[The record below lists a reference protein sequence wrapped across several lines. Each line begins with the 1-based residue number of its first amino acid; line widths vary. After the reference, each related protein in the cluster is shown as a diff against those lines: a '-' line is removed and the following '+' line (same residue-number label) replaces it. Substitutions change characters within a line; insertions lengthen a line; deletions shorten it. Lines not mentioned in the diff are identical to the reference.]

1 MRNMKNET
9 GFSERRIR
17 RLIAFGVILFA
28 VVMNLDR
35 VGAALSWLLQLLSP
49 ILMGLIFALILY
61 VPMHGF
67 ERILSRIDRRDRMPR
82 RIESALSLLLT
93 AVAVPLVLFVLMR
106 FIIPQFINA
115 ITNVIAIVET
125 NQSKIAGFVSRIG
138 LEPAFVNQKLA
149 ELGAW
154 IKANITQIAGTT
166 VNTAI
171 SIFGSVTDVV
181 LALILAIYVLAD
193 KAALARRAH
202 RTVRALPPDRTGH
215 YLCRCGSMFI
225 STFST
230 FLSRQCLEAVILG
243 LLILFCML
251 IFRVPYAVTICCM
264 TALLAL
270 IPYVGAFLSLLI
282 GCVLIITIS
291 PMKTLVFAI
300 IFLVAQQVEG
310 NLIYP
315 HVVGKSVGLPA
326 YITLGAVMLGGA
338 LAGIL
343 GMFFI
348 IPVVSLVYVLLRE
361 FVQKRNAEKDAQLRG
376 EDA

>member
-1 MRNMKNET
+1 MKNET

-82 RIESALSLLLT
+82 RVESALSLLLT

-202 RTVRALPPDRTGH
+202 RTVRALLPDRTGN

-243 LLILFCML
+243 LLILVCML

-348 IPVVSLVYVLLRE
+348 IPVVSLIYVLLRE
-361 FVQKRNAEKDAQLRG
+361 FVQLRNAEKDAQLRG

>member
-1 MRNMKNET
+1 MKNET
-9 GFSERRIR
+9 GFPERRIR

-35 VGAALSWLLQLLSP
+35 VGAALSWLLDLLSP

-82 RIESALSLLLT
+82 KVESALSLLLT
-93 AVAVPLVLFVLMR
+93 AIAVPLVLFVLMR
-106 FIIPQFINA
+106 FIIPQFVSA
-115 ITNVIAIVET
+115 ITNVIAIVEA
-125 NQSKIAGFVSRIG
+125 NQSTIAGFVSKIG
-138 LEPAFVNQKLA
+138 LEPAFVSEKLA

-171 SIFGSVTDVV
+171 NIFGSVTDVV
-181 LALILAIYVLAD
+181 LAIILSIYILAD
-193 KAALARRAH
+193 KAALARRA
-202 RTVRALPPDRTGH
+202 RSAVRALLPERAGS

-243 LLILFCML
+243 LLILVCML

-282 GCVLIITIS
+282 VCVLIITIS

-361 FVQKRNAEKDAQLRG
+361 FVQRRNAEKDAQLRA

>member
-1 MRNMKNET
+1 MKNET
-9 GFSERRIR
+9 GFPERRIR

-35 VGAALSWLLQLLSP
+35 VGAALSWLLDLLSP

-82 RIESALSLLLT
+82 KVESALSLLLT
-93 AVAVPLVLFVLMR
+93 AIAVPLVLFVLMR
-106 FIIPQFINA
+106 FIIPQFVSA
-115 ITNVIAIVET
+115 ITNVIAIVEA
-125 NQSKIAGFVSRIG
+125 NQSTIAGFVSKIG
-138 LEPAFVNQKLA
+138 LEPAFVSEKLA

-171 SIFGSVTDVV
+171 NIFGSVTDVV
-181 LALILAIYVLAD
+181 LAIILSIYILAD
-193 KAALARRAH
+193 KAALARRA
-202 RTVRALPPDRTGH
+202 RSAVRALLPERSGS

-243 LLILFCML
+243 LLILVCML

-361 FVQKRNAEKDAQLRG
+361 FVQRRNAEKDAQLRA

>member
-1 MRNMKNET
+1 MKNET

-82 RIESALSLLLT
+82 KVESALSLLLT
-93 AVAVPLVLFVLMR
+93 AIAVPLVLFVLMR

-202 RTVRALPPDRTGH
+202 RTVRALLPDRTGN

-282 GCVLIITIS
+282 GCVLIIPIS

-300 IFLVAQQVEG
+300 ILLVAQQVEG

-348 IPVVSLVYVLLRE
+348 IPVVSLIYVLLRE
-361 FVQKRNAEKDAQLRG
+361 FVQLRNAEKDAQLRG

>member
-1 MRNMKNET
+1 MKNET

-82 RIESALSLLLT
+82 RVESALSLLLT

-138 LEPAFVNQKLA
+138 LEPAFVNQKFA

-202 RTVRALPPDRTGH
+202 RMVRALLPDRTGN

-243 LLILFCML
+243 LLILVCML

-348 IPVVSLVYVLLRE
+348 IPVVSLIYVLLRE
-361 FVQKRNAEKDAQLRG
+361 FVQLRNAEKDAQLRG

>member
-1 MRNMKNET
+1 MKNET
-9 GFSERRIR
+9 GFPERRIR

-35 VGAALSWLLQLLSP
+35 VGAALSWLLDLLSP

-82 RIESALSLLLT
+82 KVESALSLLLT
-93 AVAVPLVLFVLMR
+93 AIAVPLVLFVLMR
-106 FIIPQFINA
+106 FIIPQFVSA
-115 ITNVIAIVET
+115 ITNVIAIVEA
-125 NQSKIAGFVSRIG
+125 NQSTIAGFVSKIG
-138 LEPAFVNQKLA
+138 LEPAFVSEKLA

-171 SIFGSVTDVV
+171 NIFGSVTDVV
-181 LALILAIYVLAD
+181 LAIILSIYILAD
-193 KAALARRAH
+193 KAALARRA
-202 RTVRALPPDRTGH
+202 RSAVRALLPERAGS

-243 LLILFCML
+243 LLILVCML

-310 NLIYP
+310 NLIYS

-361 FVQKRNAEKDAQLRG
+361 FVQRRNAEKDAQLRA

>member
-1 MRNMKNET
+1 MKNET
-9 GFSERRIR
+9 GFPERRIR

-35 VGAALSWLLQLLSP
+35 VGAALSWLLDLLSP

-82 RIESALSLLLT
+82 KVESALSLLLT
-93 AVAVPLVLFVLMR
+93 AIAVPLVLFVLMR
-106 FIIPQFINA
+106 FIIPQFVSA
-115 ITNVIAIVET
+115 ITNVIAIVEA
-125 NQSKIAGFVSRIG
+125 NQSTIAGFVSKIG
-138 LEPAFVNQKLA
+138 LEPAFVSEKLA

-171 SIFGSVTDVV
+171 NIFGSVTDVV
-181 LALILAIYVLAD
+181 LAIILSIYILAD
-193 KAALARRAH
+193 KAALARRA
-202 RTVRALPPDRTGH
+202 RSAVRALLPERAGS

-243 LLILFCML
+243 LLILVCML

-348 IPVVSLVYVLLRE
+348 IPVVSLIYVLMRE
-361 FVQKRNAEKDAQLRG
+361 FVQLRNAEKDAQLRG

>member
-1 MRNMKNET
+1 MKNET

-82 RIESALSLLLT
+82 RVESALSLLLT

-138 LEPAFVNQKLA
+138 LEPSFVNQKLA

-181 LALILAIYVLAD
+181 LA
-193 KAALARRAH
+193 
-202 RTVRALPPDRTGH
+202 DR
-215 YLCRCGSMFI
+215 
-225 STFST
+225 
-230 FLSRQCLEAVILG
+230 
-243 LLILFCML
+243 
-251 IFRVPYAVTICCM
+251 
-264 TALLAL
+264 
-270 IPYVGAFLSLLI
+270 
-282 GCVLIITIS
+282 
-291 PMKTLVFAI
+291 
-300 IFLVAQQVEG
+300 
-310 NLIYP
+310 
-315 HVVGKSVGLPA
+315 KSV
-326 YITLGAVMLGGA
+326 V
-338 LAGIL
+338 
-343 GMFFI
+343 
-348 IPVVSLVYVLLRE
+348 
-361 FVQKRNAEKDAQLRG
+361 
-376 EDA
+376 

>member
-1 MRNMKNET
+1 MKNET
-9 GFSERRIR
+9 GFPERRIR

-35 VGAALSWLLQLLSP
+35 VGAALSWLLDLLSP

-82 RIESALSLLLT
+82 KVESALSLLLT
-93 AVAVPLVLFVLMR
+93 AIAVPLVLFVLMR
-106 FIIPQFINA
+106 FIIPQFVSA
-115 ITNVIAIVET
+115 ITNVIAIVEA
-125 NQSKIAGFVSRIG
+125 NQSTIAGFVSKIG
-138 LEPAFVNQKLA
+138 LEPAFVSEKLA

-171 SIFGSVTDVV
+171 NIFGSVTDVV
-181 LALILAIYVLAD
+181 LAIILSIYILAD
-193 KAALARRAH
+193 KAALARRA
-202 RTVRALPPDRTGH
+202 RSAVRALLPERAGS

-243 LLILFCML
+243 LLILVCML

-291 PMKTLVFAI
+291 PMKKLVFAI
-300 IFLVAQQVEG
+300 ILLVAQQVEG

-361 FVQKRNAEKDAQLRG
+361 FVQRRNAEKDAQLRA

>member
-1 MRNMKNET
+1 MKHEPN
-9 GFSERRIR
+9 FSEQRIR

-28 VVMNLDR
+28 AVMNLDR
-35 VGAALSWLLQLLSP
+35 VGMALSWLLNLLSP
-49 ILMGLIFALILY
+49 ILMGLIFALVLY

-67 ERILSRIDRRDRMPR
+67 ERILSRIDRHDRMPR
-82 RIESALSLLLT
+82 KVESALSLLFT
-93 AVAVPLVLFVLMR
+93 AIAVPMVLFVLMR
-106 FIIPQFINA
+106 FIIPQFISA
-115 ITNVIAIVET
+115 VTNMISIVESNRST
-125 NQSKIAGFVSRIG
+125 IVDFVSRIG
-138 LEPAFVNQKLA
+138 LDPTLVNEKIA

-154 IKANITQIAGTT
+154 IKANIAQIAGTT

-171 SIFGSVTDVV
+171 NIFGSVTDVL

-193 KAALARRAH
+193 KAALARRA
-202 RTVRALPPDRTGH
+202 RNTVRALLPEQASS

-243 LLILFCML
+243 LLILICML
-251 IFRVPYAVTICCM
+251 IFRIPYAVTICCM
-264 TALLAL
+264 TSLLAL

-326 YITLGAVMLGGA
+326 YITLGAVILGGA

-343 GMFFI
+343 GMLFI
-348 IPVVSLVYVLLRE
+348 IPVVSLIYVLLRE
-361 FVQKRNAEKDAQLRG
+361 FVQKRNAEKDAQLRTD
-376 EDA
+376 ET

>member
-1 MRNMKNET
+1 MKNET

-202 RTVRALPPDRTGH
+202 RTVRALLPDRTGN

-243 LLILFCML
+243 LLILVCML

-348 IPVVSLVYVLLRE
+348 IPVVSLIYVLLRE
-361 FVQKRNAEKDAQLRG
+361 FVQLRNAEKDAQLRG

>member
-1 MRNMKNET
+1 MKNET

-202 RTVRALPPDRTGH
+202 RMVRALLPDRTGN

-243 LLILFCML
+243 LLILVCML

-348 IPVVSLVYVLLRE
+348 IPVVSLVYVLLRK
-361 FVQKRNAEKDAQLRG
+361 FVQRRNAEKDAQLRG

>member
-1 MRNMKNET
+1 MKNET

-35 VGAALSWLLQLLSP
+35 VGAALSWLLQLLFP
-49 ILMGLIFALILY
+49 VLMGLTFALILY

-67 ERILSRIDRRDRMPR
+67 ERILSRIDRHDRMPR
-82 RIESALSLLLT
+82 KLESALSLLFT
-93 AVAVPLVLFVLMR
+93 AIAVPLVLFVLMR
-106 FIIPQFINA
+106 FIVPQFISA
-115 ITNVIAIVET
+115 ITNVIAIIES
-125 NQSKIAGFVSRIG
+125 NQAKIASFVTKVG
-138 LEPAFVNQKLA
+138 LDPTFVNQKLA
-149 ELGAW
+149 ELGVW

-181 LALILAIYVLAD
+181 LGIMLAIYILAD
-193 KAALARRAH
+193 KAALAHRARRA
-202 RTVRALPPDRTGH
+202 VRALLPEH
-215 YLCRCGSMFI
+215 AENYLCRCGSMFI

-243 LLILFCML
+243 LLILVCML

-361 FVQKRNAEKDAQLRG
+361 FVQKRNAEKDAQLRSG
-376 EDA
+376 DA

>member
-1 MRNMKNET
+1 MKNET
-9 GFSERRIR
+9 GFPERRIR

-35 VGAALSWLLQLLSP
+35 VGAALSWLLDLLSP

-82 RIESALSLLLT
+82 KVESALSLLLT
-93 AVAVPLVLFVLMR
+93 AIAVPLVLFVLMR
-106 FIIPQFINA
+106 FIIPQFVSA
-115 ITNVIAIVET
+115 ITNVIAIVEA
-125 NQSKIAGFVSRIG
+125 NQSTIAGFVSKIG
-138 LEPAFVNQKLA
+138 LEPAFVSEKLA

-171 SIFGSVTDVV
+171 NIFGSVTDVV
-181 LALILAIYVLAD
+181 LAIILSIYILAD
-193 KAALARRAH
+193 KAALARRA
-202 RTVRALPPDRTGH
+202 RSAVRALLPERAGS

-243 LLILFCML
+243 LLILVCML
-251 IFRVPYAVTICCM
+251 IFRVPYAVTIACM

-270 IPYVGAFLSLLI
+270 IPYVGAYLSLAI
-282 GCVLIITIS
+282 GCVLIVTIS
-291 PMKTLVFAI
+291 PMKALIFVI

-315 HVVGKSVGLPA
+315 RVVGKSVGLPA
-326 YITLGAVMLGGA
+326 YVTLSAVMVGGA
-338 LAGIL
+338 LAGIP
-343 GMFFI
+343 GMFFV
-348 IPVVSLVYVLLRE
+348 IPVASVAYELLRE
-361 FVQKRNAEKDAQLRG
+361 SVQRRNATRKAERAMEEQQP
-376 EDA
+376 

>member
-1 MRNMKNET
+1 MKNET
-9 GFSERRIR
+9 GFPERRIR

-35 VGAALSWLLQLLSP
+35 VGAALSWLLDLLSP

-82 RIESALSLLLT
+82 KVESALSLLLT
-93 AVAVPLVLFVLMR
+93 AIAVPLVLFVLMR
-106 FIIPQFINA
+106 FIIPQFVSA
-115 ITNVIAIVET
+115 ITNVIAIVEA
-125 NQSKIAGFVSRIG
+125 NQSTIAGFVSKIG
-138 LEPAFVNQKLA
+138 LEPAFVSEKLA

-171 SIFGSVTDVV
+171 NIFGSVTDVV
-181 LALILAIYVLAD
+181 LAIILSIYILAD
-193 KAALARRAH
+193 KAALARRA
-202 RTVRALPPDRTGH
+202 RSAVRALLPERVGS

-243 LLILFCML
+243 LLILVCML

-361 FVQKRNAEKDAQLRG
+361 FVQRRNAEKDAQLRA

>member
-1 MRNMKNET
+1 MKNET

-138 LEPAFVNQKLA
+138 LEPAFVNQKLV

-202 RTVRALPPDRTGH
+202 RMVRALLPDRTGN

-243 LLILFCML
+243 LLILVCML

-348 IPVVSLVYVLLRE
+348 IPVVSLIYVLMRE
-361 FVQKRNAEKDAQLRG
+361 FVQLRNAEKDAQLRG

>member
-1 MRNMKNET
+1 MKNET

-35 VGAALSWLLQLLSP
+35 VGAALSWLLQLLFP
-49 ILMGLIFALILY
+49 VLMGLTFALILY

-82 RIESALSLLLT
+82 KLESALSLLFT
-93 AVAVPLVLFVLMR
+93 AIAVPLVLFVLMR
-106 FIIPQFINA
+106 FIVPQFISA
-115 ITNVIAIVET
+115 ITNVIAIIES
-125 NQSKIAGFVSRIG
+125 NQAKIASFVTKVG
-138 LEPAFVNQKLA
+138 LDPTFVNQKLA

-181 LALILAIYVLAD
+181 LGIMLAIYILAD
-193 KAALARRAH
+193 KAALARRTRRA
-202 RTVRALPPDRTGH
+202 VRALLPEH
-215 YLCRCGSMFI
+215 AENYLCRCGSMFI

-243 LLILFCML
+243 LLILVCML

-361 FVQKRNAEKDAQLRG
+361 FVQKRNAEKDAQLRSG
-376 EDA
+376 DA

>member
-1 MRNMKNET
+1 MKNET

-193 KAALARRAH
+193 KTALARRAH
-202 RTVRALPPDRTGH
+202 RTVRALLPDRTGN

-243 LLILFCML
+243 LLILVCML

-348 IPVVSLVYVLLRE
+348 IPVVSLIYVLLRE
-361 FVQKRNAEKDAQLRG
+361 FVQLRNAEKDAQLRG

>member
-1 MRNMKNET
+1 MKNET
-9 GFSERRIR
+9 GFPERRIR

-35 VGAALSWLLQLLSP
+35 VGAALSWLLDLLSP

-82 RIESALSLLLT
+82 KVESALSLLLT
-93 AVAVPLVLFVLMR
+93 AIAVPLVLFVLMR
-106 FIIPQFINA
+106 FIIPQFVSA
-115 ITNVIAIVET
+115 ITNVIAIVEA
-125 NQSKIAGFVSRIG
+125 NQSTIAGFVSKIG
-138 LEPAFVNQKLA
+138 LEPAFVSEKLA

-171 SIFGSVTDVV
+171 NIFGSVTDVV
-181 LALILAIYVLAD
+181 LAIILSIYILAD
-193 KAALARRAH
+193 KAALARRA
-202 RTVRALPPDRTGH
+202 RSAVRALLPERAGS

-230 FLSRQCLEAVILG
+230 FISRQCLEAVILG
-243 LLILFCML
+243 LLILVCML

-361 FVQKRNAEKDAQLRG
+361 FVQRRNAEKDAQLRA